1 MQINKINDNYSST
14 DQIDIKDLSQIN
26 ENGFKTIMCFRP
38 TSEDKETQPDQSLL
52 KMEAHKKGIKFI
64 SIPIIPGNITEEN
77 IQKFAQNFNDSD
89 YPVLGYCRSGG
100 RAKSIY
106 QAYEKHNDS
115 SRSSQA

>member
-14 DQIDIKDLSQIN
+14 GQIDTEDLNQIH
-26 ENGFKTIMCFRP
+26 ESGFKTIICFRP
-38 TSEDKETQPDQSLL
+38 TSEDKENQPDQSLL

-64 SIPIIPGNITEEN
+64 SIPITPGNITEEN

-106 QAYEKHNDS
+106 QAYVKHNLS
-115 SRSSQA
+115 LIHI

>member
-14 DQIDIKDLSQIN
+14 GQIDTEDLTKIHES
-26 ENGFKTIMCFRP
+26 GFKTIMCFRP
-38 TSEDKETQPDQSLL
+38 TSEDKENQPDQSLL
-52 KMEAHKKGIKFI
+52 KREAHKKGVKFI

-77 IQKFAQNFNDSD
+77 IQKFAQNCNDSD

-106 QAYEKHNDS
+106 QADEKHNNS
-115 SRSSQA
+115 HHK

>member
-1 MQINKINDNYSST
+1 MLKISVKLMKT
-14 DQIDIKDLSQIN
+14 AL
-26 ENGFKTIMCFRP
+26 KTIMCFRP

-100 RAKSIY
+100 SRK
-106 QAYEKHNDS
+106 EHLS
-115 SRSSQA
+115 SL